1 MTARI
6 SYWSVLNIIYAAHS
20 ELRRQDRH
28 RQIPTAQRSLAG
40 GIARDRHIC
49 AILSGGVR
57 TCLTLADIAGK
68 LIGGYRFSMTD
79 STWLY

>member
-1 MTARI
+1 MLAMLREI
-6 SYWSVLNIIYAAHS
+6 FYFAAHTQ
-20 ELRRQDRH
+20 LRDYHPNPPSTGDRS
-28 RQIPTAQRSLAG
+28 SLAG